1 MTKAGLTMLMITLM
15 YLMFYHHPK
24 TINRE
29 RITHVPSKTFWSYK
43 FTTTHYCECFQLR
56 VCCQLLTCVCVHG
69 HCDSSEVY
77 QGGWLEGDWT
87 QHCGNTPL
95 PLATLPQ
102 PLPSMEQINIIPP
115 CRTIVDAS
123 KNASNIKQWEG
134 LPMMFDLEFVLKCLH
149 WDCMTLCV
157 GHNHMHDTMHFVKM
171 GSWLHTQTQEIIKLV
186 GFQLMSQSFHVIALL
201 TSYSYLNKQSC

>member
-15 YLMFYHHPK
+15 YLMFYHLSLHHHPK

-29 RITHVPSKTFWSYK
+29 RRTQIPSQTFWSYK
-43 FTTTHYCECFQLR
+43 FTMTHYCECFHLK

-77 QGGWLEGDWT
+77 QGGWLERDWT

-123 KNASNIKQWEG
+123 KNSSNIEHWEG
-134 LPMMFDLEFVLKCLH
+134 LLIMFDLEFVLKCLH
-149 WDCMTLCV
+149 WDCMTLLWVIITCMIPCTSSRW
-157 GHNHMHDTMHFVKM
+157 GHDFTHRRRR
-171 GSWLHTQTQEIIKLV
+171 L
-186 GFQLMSQSFHVIALL
+186 
-201 TSYSYLNKQSC
+201 